1 MLNLLVISINAILIE
16 NFVLVKFYGCCPF
29 LGVSKKSETALGMG
43 MAVVFTMTIASAMT
57 WLFNELILKP
67 FDLEYLQTIAF
78 IAIIA
83 TLVQIIEM
91 FLQKSIPSLY
101 SALGIYLPLITTNCA
116 VLGVTLLNINNDYNF
131 ITSVVYGFSAGVG
144 FLVAIL
150 LLSAIRERIAYSDI
164 PKPFRGFPIVLIA
177 AALLSISF
185 MGFQGLKLPF

>member
-16 NFVLVKFYGCCPF
+16 NFVLVKFLGCCPF

-43 MAVVFTMTIASAMT
+43 LAVVFTMTLASAMT
-57 WLFNELILKP
+57 WLFNEFVLKP

-116 VLGVTLLNINNDYNF
+116 VLGVALLNINNGYDF
-131 ITSVVYGFSAGVG
+131 ISSVVYGFSAGVG

-177 AALLSISF
+177 AAILSISF

>member
-1 MLNLLVISINAILIE
+1 MLNLLVVSINAILIE

-43 MAVVFTMTIASAMT
+43 MAVVFTMTFASAMT
-57 WLFNELILKP
+57 WLFNEFILKP

-116 VLGVTLLNINNDYNF
+116 VLGVTLLNITNDYDF

>member
-1 MLNLLVISINAILIE
+1 MLHLLVLSINAILIE

-43 MAVVFTMTIASAMT
+43 LAVTATMTLASALT
-57 WLFNELILKP
+57 WLVNEFILKP
-67 FDLEYLQTIAF
+67 FDIEYLQTITF

-91 FLQKSIPSLY
+91 FLQKSIPALY

-116 VLGVTLLNINNDYNF
+116 VLGVALLNITNEYNF
-131 ITSVVYGFSAGVG
+131 IESVVYGCAAGLG
-144 FLVAIL
+144 FLVSIL
-150 LLSAIRERIAYSDI
+150 LLSAIRERIEFNDI
-164 PKPFRGFPIVLIA
+164 PKPFRGFPIVLLA
-177 AALLSISF
+177 ASILSISF

>member
-16 NFVLVKFYGCCPF
+16 NFVLVKFLGCCPF

-43 MAVVFTMTIASAMT
+43 IAVVFTMTIASAMT
-57 WLFNELILKP
+57 WLFNEFILKP

-116 VLGVTLLNINNDYNF
+116 VLGVALLNINNEYDF

>member
-16 NFVLVKFYGCCPF
+16 NFVLVKFLGCCPF

-43 MAVVFTMTIASAMT
+43 LAVVFTMTLASAMT
-57 WLFNELILKP
+57 WPFNEFVLKP

-116 VLGVTLLNINNDYNF
+116 VLGVALLNINNGYDF
-131 ITSVVYGFSAGVG
+131 ISSVVYGFSAGVG

-177 AALLSISF
+177 AAILSISF